1 MDFEQLLFKVRE
13 QVQRDGTGAY
23 CYICGETPVHPEK
36 TPSGEFYVCE
46 ANGHRAERLF
56 LFDGQAVYHFAES
69 GITHETAGAV
79 IQRGQADQRYTL
91 LFLRRKFPFQYTI
104 PAGHIEIGNQPE
116 DEARREVFEETGLRV
131 NQIKP
136 LWQEETLR
144 LHDPCRRGADWH
156 IWNVYMVEAEGMVQ
170 LSEEGRIIGW
180 YSDDE
185 VRELASKKLLVEPV
199 VEIFKRLRI
208 LKRFE

>member
-1 MDFEQLLFKVRE
+1 MNFKQLLFKVRE
-13 QVQRDGTGAY
+13 QVQRDETGTY
-23 CYICGETPVHPEK
+23 CYICGESPVRTEK
-36 TPSGEFYVCE
+36 TPAGEFYICE

-56 LFDGQAVYHFAES
+56 FFDGKAVYRFDEND
-69 GITHETAGAV
+69 ITHETAGAV
-79 IQRGQADQRYTL
+79 IQREQAGQRYTL

-104 PAGHIEIGNQPE
+104 PAGHVEVGNQPE

-131 NQIKP
+131 KQIKP
-136 LWQEETLR
+136 LWQNETLR

-156 IWNVYMVEAEGMVQ
+156 IWHVFLVEAEGTVQ

-185 VRELASKKLLVEPV
+185 VHALASKELLTEPV
-199 VEIFKRLRI
+199 VEIFKRQGI
-208 LKRFE
+208 V